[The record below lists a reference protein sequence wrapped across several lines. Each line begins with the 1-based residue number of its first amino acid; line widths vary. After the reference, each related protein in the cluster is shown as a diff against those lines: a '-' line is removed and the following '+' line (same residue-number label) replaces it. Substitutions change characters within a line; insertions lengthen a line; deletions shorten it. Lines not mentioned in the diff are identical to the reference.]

1 MIMIVIMIADL
12 WQVLNHGLNHDEKQC
27 LASIIILFW
36 IVRFVKKARKSGTYR
51 LVGCKDRG
59 MWYGIWD

>member
-27 LASIIILFW
+27 LASITILFW
-36 IVRFVKKARKSGTYR
+36 IVRFVKKTQKSGICR
-51 LVGCKDRG
+51 LVGCKDMDMG
-59 MWYGIWD
+59 FGI